1 MYKPKLFQYRH
12 AGDKGDR
19 RCSSLIS
26 ALYGVSGQCHI
37 LSSLNPTERTLG
49 THWTRGWVGLKA
61 GLDTEVKGKIPL
73 LCYRSNPARPVI
85 QSVARHYTY

>member
-49 THWTRGWVGLKA
+49 THWTGGWVGLKA
-61 GLDTEVKGKIPL
+61 GRTQRLKEESLFSARDRTPL
-73 LCYRSNPARPVI
+73 VRS
-85 QSVARHYTY
+85 SSL